1 MWRLTDDY
9 INKVEENWNIFIEGV
24 LMYRLVKK
32 LKRFK
37 VVLKEINYT
46 QYADIEK
53 EDKKSLAF
61 LKIC

>member
-24 LMYRLVKK
+24 SMYRLVKK

-46 QYADIEK
+46 QYVDIEK